1 MSNKTGELL
10 PEFKISLLNGG
21 SWSSSTQP
29 LGSMLLLT
37 VYRGM
42 WCGHCKTQLQSLERL
57 QNEFAA
63 RGVDILAVSA
73 DTEARASAMAKD
85 YGLFRLAIGYEMPID
100 RARAM
105 GVFISKREK
114 DIEMPLFCEPAT
126 FLINNQSKVQAAWIA
141 STAFARVLPDDILSY
156 VDFLAKHSDRDPRG
170 SS

>member
-10 PEFKISLLNGG
+10 PEFEISLLDGG
-21 SWSSSTQP
+21 NWSSSTQP
-29 LGSMLLLT
+29 SDSMLLLT

-57 QNEFAA
+57 HNEFAA

-73 DTEARASAMAKD
+73 DTEARASVMAKD

-105 GVFISKREK
+105 GIFISSVRRILKCHC
-114 DIEMPLFCEPAT
+114 F
-126 FLINNQSKVQAAWIA
+126 A
-141 STAFARVLPDDILSY
+141 SPP
-156 VDFLAKHSDRDPRG
+156 HS
-170 SS
+170 

>member
-29 LGSMLLLT
+29 SGSMLLLT

-73 DTEARASAMAKD
+73 DT
-85 YGLFRLAIGYEMPID
+85 
-100 RARAM
+100 
-105 GVFISKREK
+105 
-114 DIEMPLFCEPAT
+114 
-126 FLINNQSKVQAAWIA
+126 
-141 STAFARVLPDDILSY
+141 
-156 VDFLAKHSDRDPRG
+156 
-170 SS
+170 